1 MKRIGLTQRVQ
12 VITSYDERRDALD
25 QRWYDLIFN
34 LGWLPVVLPNIDP
47 SRAEHLVN
55 EYDLDGIIL
64 TGGNNLQILEPNNSN
79 AAPERDQFE
88 TELIL
93 LSIKNNIPILGVCR
107 GMQIINSYFGG
118 TLKKVRNHV
127 AVRHELKIK
136 SADFD
141 LPTLVNS
148 FHDWGIPSS
157 GLASNLEPLACD
169 VDENIEAF
177 RHKDFNIFGIMWHP
191 ERALPLSLGE
201 IDFIKRIFS

>member
-1 MKRIGLTQRVQ
+1 MKRIGLTQRVE
-12 VITSYDERRDALD
+12 VITSYDERRDAID
-25 QRWYDLIFN
+25 QRWYDLVFN

-88 TELIL
+88 TELIS

-107 GMQIINSYFGG
+107 GMQIIN
-118 TLKKVRNHV
+118 LIWRNLKVRNHV

-141 LPTLVNS
+141 LQL
-148 FHDWGIPSS
+148 
-157 GLASNLEPLACD
+157 
-169 VDENIEAF
+169 
-177 RHKDFNIFGIMWHP
+177 
-191 ERALPLSLGE
+191 
-201 IDFIKRIFS
+201 